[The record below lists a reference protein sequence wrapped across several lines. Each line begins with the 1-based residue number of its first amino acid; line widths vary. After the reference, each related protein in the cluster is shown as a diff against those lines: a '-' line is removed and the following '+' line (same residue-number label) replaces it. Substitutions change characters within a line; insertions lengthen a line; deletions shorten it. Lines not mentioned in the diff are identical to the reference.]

1 MRKILSLILTLTTL
15 SFTQTYH
22 KGLIF
27 DDEAYQNIPKTAKLL
42 TRDFESLP
50 TAVSLQP
57 YAPTVGSQGATG
69 TCTAWATAYG
79 ARTILES
86 ITNNRE
92 YSPKTDSS
100 VFSPS
105 YVYNQIRT
113 RQGCDGGTNIGRA
126 LDLIQNQGV
135 AKLSRFRFD
144 CNKPITQMDRN
155 HASAYKIKD
164 FKTLFSIN
172 DTEKIQPVK
181 KALSQK
187 KPVIIGMRTPDS
199 FDHAKQLWQ
208 PAQGDYHQP
217 NLGGHAMV
225 VVGYDDNQEGGSF
238 QLMNSWGK
246 RWGEDGFTWIRY
258 SDFGHFVREAYEMIP
273 NPPPQ
278 EPTRLG
284 GALKFVDSNGN
295 EMSATYS
302 HNSNL
307 YKMNQPYK
315 TGTRFNFFI
324 QNAQPAYLYAFGL
337 DAQNKVSTIFPH
349 DSRISAFL
357 GYKNSSIAFPDEHS
371 HIRMDNHIGKDY
383 FIVLY
388 SKEKLNIDAIK
399 SSFANRQGSVRGRL
413 RAVLGEGLIESGKI
427 NFSQSMIKFNYDS
440 GRGVKVKSKDSIIAV
455 IIEFDHI
462 GENR

>member
-15 SFTQTYH
+15 SFSQTYH

-42 TRDFESLP
+42 TRDFEFLP

-57 YAPTVGSQGATG
+57 YAPTVGNQGQTG

-86 ITNNRE
+86 ITKNRE
-92 YSPKTDSS
+92 YSPQTDSA

-105 YVYNQIRT
+105 YVYNQIRSY
-113 RQGCDGGTNIGRA
+113 QDCEHGTNIGNA
-126 LDLIQNQGV
+126 LTLIQNQGV
-135 AKLSRFRFD
+135 AKLSNFRFD
-144 CNKPITQMDRN
+144 CNKPITQRDREF
-155 HASAYKIKD
+155 ASAYKIKD
-164 FKTLFSIN
+164 FKRLFSIN

-187 KPVIIGMRTPDS
+187 KPVIIGMKTPDS
-199 FDHAKQLWQ
+199 FNNAKQIWQ
-208 PAQGDYHQP
+208 PLQSDYHQS

-225 VVGYDDNQEGGSF
+225 VIGYDENKYGGSF
-238 QLMNSWGK
+238 QLMNSWGT
-246 RWGEDGFTWIRY
+246 RWGDNGFTWIRY
-258 SDFGHFVREAYEMIP
+258 RDFEHFVKYAYEMIP

-284 GALKFVDSNGN
+284 GELKFIDSNGN

-302 HNSNL
+302 HKSNF

-324 QNAQPAYLYAFGL
+324 KNAQPAYLYAFGL

-349 DSRISAFL
+349 NRKISAFL
-357 GYKNSSIAFPDEHS
+357 GYKNSSIAFPDENS
-371 HIRMDNHIGKDY
+371 YIQMDNHIGKDY

-388 SKEKLNIDAIK
+388 SKDKLNIDSIK
-399 SSFANRQGSVRGRL
+399 SSFANRQGSVRDRL
-413 RAVLGEGLIESGKI
+413 RAVLGSGLIESSNI
-427 NFSQSMIKFNYDS
+427 NFSQSVIKFNYNS
-440 GRGVKVKSKDSIIAV
+440 GRGVKIKSKDSIIAV
-455 IIEFDHI
+455 IIEFEHI
-462 GENR
+462 